1 MKTKEFKTEN
11 TSLILEQNFKEISV
25 GFGLQINKSR
35 LSIAIGLIFWF
46 VWLRADFK
54 K

>member
-11 TSLILEQNFKEISV
+11 TSLILEQNFKEVSI
-25 GFGLQINKSR
+25 GFGFEIDTKQ
-35 LSIAIGLIFWF
+35 LSITLGLIFWF

-54 K
+54 